1 MVQDEQILPYTP
13 ICIDC
18 FYSSLNAFITKTTT
32 NKSMKQRFLCLRY
45 IDCFSVS
52 QIKYAQNYIYERKKY
67 GHEENVKKS

>member
-1 MVQDEQILPYTP
+1 MPSLPNPVY
-13 ICIDC
+13 
-18 FYSSLNAFITKTTT
+18 FIYK
-32 NKSMKQRFLCLRY
+32 NKLLLAEARLFLRY